1 MAKLT
6 LEELYNGDE
15 YSIHSHSVVD
25 YLKNYGLSDSISQED
40 ETHILILLTVKH
52 TVAATIKMIKQ
63 GDFVEDFE
71 SEMKSLSLCPEVNIN
86 E

>member
-1 MAKLT
+1 MPKLT

-15 YSIHSHSVVD
+15 YKIHSNSVVD
-25 YLKNYGLSDSISQED
+25 YLKNYGLDTDISQED

-52 TVAATIKMIKQ
+52 TVAATIKMIKH
-63 GDFVEDFE
+63 GDFIEDFE
-71 SEMKSLSLCPEVNIN
+71 SEMKSLSLYPEVRSD